1 MISDYN
7 CFKHRQKE
15 CRSESSGWEK
25 KNVKTEFY
33 RRKDFHR
40 VFFAKNLK
48 ILGMKEFEQPGE
60 IKNFINQSLCLNYKM
75 RFFSLP
81 KAE

>member
-1 MISDYN
+1 M
-7 CFKHRQKE
+7 
-15 CRSESSGWEK
+15 
-25 KNVKTEFY
+25 TEFY

-48 ILGMKEFEQPGE
+48 ILVMKKFEQPGE